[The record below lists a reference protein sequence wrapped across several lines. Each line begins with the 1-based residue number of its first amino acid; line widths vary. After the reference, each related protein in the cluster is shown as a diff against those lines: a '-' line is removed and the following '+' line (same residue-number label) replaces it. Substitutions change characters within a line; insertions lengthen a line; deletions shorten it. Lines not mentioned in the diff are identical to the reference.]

1 MAGTS
6 LRNPLNG
13 NVRFLTWWAVVSS
26 LVLSPARMVWSLLH
40 EGRCSLYIL
49 WRNLFAPPKICCG
62 WYNMTVVDH
71 RTPHPR

>member
-6 LRNPLNG
+6 LRTTLNH

-26 LVLSPARMVWSLLH
+26 LVLSPARMVWSQLH

-49 WRNLFAPPKICCG
+49 RREPLCSKICCS
-62 WYNMTVVDH
+62 WYNMTVV
-71 RTPHPR
+71 